1 MLSGTSETE
10 AYHQKNAA
18 ARLDLALFLDLVPA
32 AVMVRAVAVT
42 QLRVGFGLPKIG
54 REREPFGG
62 YFPLNDTILP
72 VVRHSRHLQTML
84 GVPLVI
90 FRACHNV
97 PTGLQ
102 PRRFHTSSECVNM
115 SSACINDK
123 IRPQFTWL
131 FLSGAAPAR
140 GGLTGSV
147 SVAIIELHEKRK
159 DTVRDL
165 PWEAVICLKRPAD

>member
-18 ARLDLALFLDLVPA
+18 ARLDLALFPDLVPA
-32 AVMVRAVAVT
+32 AVMVRAVAGA

-72 VVRHSRHLQTML
+72 AVGLPRHLQPML
-84 GVPLVI
+84 AVSLVI

-97 PTGLQ
+97 PTVLQ
-102 PRRFHTSSECVNM
+102 PRRFHTSSECVNT
-115 SSACINDK
+115 SPACI
-123 IRPQFTWL
+123 
-131 FLSGAAPAR
+131 
-140 GGLTGSV
+140 
-147 SVAIIELHEKRK
+147 H
-159 DTVRDL
+159 
-165 PWEAVICLKRPAD
+165 